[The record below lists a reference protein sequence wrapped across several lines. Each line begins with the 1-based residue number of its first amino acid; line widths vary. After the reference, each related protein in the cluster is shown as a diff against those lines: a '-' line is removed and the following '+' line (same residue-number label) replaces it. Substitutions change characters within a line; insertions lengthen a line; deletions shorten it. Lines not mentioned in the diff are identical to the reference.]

1 MRRSLL
7 VVTLAVLVTLSGC
20 AALQGGDATDPAPNG
35 SAVVE
40 SEDPAP
46 DAADTTQ
53 SIRVT
58 ANESVNDSEWTS
70 LSVEYPRDSFT
81 VDSVQHGDVGL
92 GVDTNNDS
100 AVDRELN
107 ETHVSGVNNNDY
119 SFTVELDSG
128 YTLENGDVIVV
139 EYPGITNPTEAGE
152 YTVAVTINDAQT
164 ETATVTIGDDAGD

>member
-7 VVTLAVLVTLSGC
+7 VVTLAVLVMLSGC
-20 AALQGGDATDPAPNG
+20 AALDGGDAAEPAPNG

-40 SEDPAP
+40 PEDPAT

-58 ANESVNDSEWTS
+58 ANESVAGSEWSS
-70 LSVEYPRDSFT
+70 LSAEYPRDSFT
-81 VDSVQHGDVGL
+81 VDSVQHRDVGL

-100 AVDRELN
+100 EVDRELN
-107 ETHVSGVNNNDY
+107 ETHISGVNNNDY

-128 YTLENGDVIVV
+128 YTLEDGDVIVV
-139 EYPGITNPTEAGE
+139 EYPGITNPSEAGE

-164 ETATVTIGDDAGD
+164 ENATVTIGDDAGD